1 MRDTNCYNCGS
12 EAYEAYAFENGFAL
26 VRCTSCGL
34 LYVNP
39 RPAEEDIEA
48 AHKLGVHR
56 GEETLDMTGQFNQA
70 KIPRYLTILED
81 FYGDDIT
88 NARDAPRK
96 WLDIGCGHGEFVMAL
111 QKFGENYI
119 QARGL
124 EPNVLK
130 QESARARKLDVS
142 YFDLQQHSEQYDTIS
157 LLNVY
162 SHLPDPPAA
171 IAGWTRLLRP
181 GGELFLETGDTAGLP
196 PSQHPRPLLLPDH
209 LSFASEKIVVRIL
222 EDCGFEI
229 VHIEKYPFANQ
240 FRLSMMKELLKVF
253 WPGKTS
259 KLRYIISPN
268 KYRIDMYIRARLRS

>member
-1 MRDTNCYNCGS
+1 MREVNCYNCGS
-12 EAYEAYAFENGFAL
+12 EARKPYTSENGFAL
-26 VRCTSCGL
+26 VQCMSCGL

-48 AHKLGVHR
+48 AHKLGVHH
-56 GEETLDMTGQFNQA
+56 GEDTLNMTGQFNQA
-70 KIPRYLTILED
+70 KLPRYLAILED
-81 FYGDDIT
+81 FFGNDVADGQ
-88 NARDAPRK
+88 DAPRK

-111 QKFGENYI
+111 QKFGGNNIE
-119 QARGL
+119 ARGL

-130 QESARARKLDVS
+130 QESARAKKLDVS
-142 YFDLQQHSEQYDTIS
+142 YFDLLQHSERYDAIS

-162 SHLPDPPAA
+162 SHLPDPPVA

-181 GGELFLETGDTAGLP
+181 GGEMFLETGDTAGLP

-229 VHIEKYPFANQ
+229 VSIKKYPFADQ
-240 FRLSMMKELLKVF
+240 FRLSMMKELLKGF

-259 KLRYIISPN
+259 KFRYMIRPN
-268 KYRIDMYIRARLRS
+268 KYRIDMYIRARLRQ